1 MKFNYQARTK
11 EGKIETGT
19 IEASSKESAALLLQ
33 KYNVF
38 ITSLEEQEV
47 KSPFFVGIHLE
58 KRISKKDLII
68 FFRQLSIMLESR
80 VPIVQSLSSLSFQTR
95 KVNFKKVIAKIS
107 SLVESGVPLSDALA
121 NYPQIFGNFYIALV
135 KSGELS
141 GKISDSLSQIAD
153 HLEREDDVVAQVRQ
167 AMIYPLFVV
176 CVLFVVVSIII
187 VEVMPQITNLIKE
200 SHSNLSFSSSLTLN
214 IYGFLGSYWWVLVSA
229 IILAILVIGYYI
241 STKSGNRRYHKMSLQ
256 IPFLGDLLKKIF
268 LARFCGNV
276 ATLLSSGVSIG
287 KALKITEDTVNNTA
301 YKEAIS
307 YIGRGVLEG
316 ERISAVMENY
326 EEYFPPFVVLM
337 IKVGE
342 ETGKLD
348 KTLMEIVSFY
358 EKETKRSVDLFSTL
372 LEPIMIIILG
382 IIVGILAISVLSLLY
397 GVIGTI

>member
-1 MKFNYQARTK
+1 VKFNYQARTK

-241 STKSGNRRYHKMSLQ
+241 STKSGNQ
-256 IPFLGDLLKKIF
+256 IK
-268 LARFCGNV
+268 
-276 ATLLSSGVSIG
+276 
-287 KALKITEDTVNNTA
+287 
-301 YKEAIS
+301 
-307 YIGRGVLEG
+307 
-316 ERISAVMENY
+316 
-326 EEYFPPFVVLM
+326 
-337 IKVGE
+337 
-342 ETGKLD
+342 
-348 KTLMEIVSFY
+348 
-358 EKETKRSVDLFSTL
+358 
-372 LEPIMIIILG
+372 
-382 IIVGILAISVLSLLY
+382 
-397 GVIGTI
+397 